1 MDDLIN
7 VPAGFRSGHIVVLG
21 RPNTGKST
29 LFNLLVGE
37 RLSIATDKPQ
47 TTRKTILGIVTTAK
61 SQMMFLD
68 TPGLLDP
75 AYRLQELMRNEI
87 TGAMEGADIILCLVD
102 ATDIG
107 RTFDAEVIEAVKHHT
122 IPLIVALNKSD
133 LIPPDE
139 ASRALERI
147 RKEASPANTIAI
159 SALTGRNV
167 PELKTL
173 LESTL
178 PLGPRFYPEDM
189 LTELPERFF
198 CEELIREEI
207 FNRLRQELPYAIAV
221 QVETFDEDRKKV
233 YIQANIIVE
242 RNSQKGIVIGS
253 GGRTLKEIGK
263 NARMRIERF
272 LQHSVFLDLHVKV
285 IQNWRKKDTALRN
298 LGYGP

>member
-1 MDDLIN
+1 MDELIN
-7 VPAGFRSGHIVVLG
+7 VPAGFRSGHIVVMG

-29 LFNLLVGE
+29 LFNALVGE

-47 TTRKTILGIVTTAK
+47 TTRKTILGIFTTSKA
-61 SQMMFLD
+61 QMMFLD

-87 TGAMEGADIILCLVD
+87 KGAIEGADIMLCLVD
-102 ATDIG
+102 VTDLD
-107 RTFDAEVIEAVKHHT
+107 RTFDKEVVRAVSDHH

-133 LIPPDE
+133 LISSDQAE
-139 ASRALERI
+139 QALKRI
-147 RKEASPANTIAI
+147 NRQASPKYVLAI
-159 SALTGRNV
+159 SALTGKNV
-167 PELKTL
+167 SELKTL
-173 LESTL
+173 LETIL
-178 PLGPRFYPEDM
+178 PLGPRFYPENT

-221 QVETFDEDRKKV
+221 QVETFDEDRKKI
-233 YIQANIIVE
+233 YILANVIVE
-242 RNSQKGIVIGS
+242 RNSQKGIVIGQ

-263 NARMRIERF
+263 NARGRIEKF
-272 LQHSVFLDLHVKV
+272 LQHPVFLDLHVKV
-285 IQNWRKKDTALRN
+285 IQNWRKKDNALKN